1 MSPAWDS
8 LQSLQAVIAEAT
20 SRGVGLADLALEYEA
35 AEAGVDTQTLLDRM
49 GERLQVMRS
58 SVVEGTSSELYSHS
72 GLTGPL
78 GHKLLAHLAA
88 ARSGRTPLLSGSS
101 TFLAAARAM
110 AVMCVNAAMGRVVAT
125 PTAGSAGIV
134 PAVLLTAAETLG
146 ADDEAIVRALF
157 TAGIIGL
164 VIANRASI
172 SGAVGGC
179 QAEVGSAAGMAAGA
193 AVELAGGSPEAVG
206 AAVALTLQNAFGLP
220 CDPVAGLVE
229 IPCIYRNAAFAAVAL
244 TMADL
249 ALAGIRSPI
258 PVDEVID
265 VMGELGRRLPVE
277 LRETGRGGLAAT
289 PTGIRLARQVLAG
302 DRRRGAAEGATEC

>member
-1 MSPAWDS
+1 MASAAWES
-8 LQSLQAVIAEAT
+8 MQSLQGLIAEAT
-20 SRGVGLADLALEYEA
+20 ARGVALADLALEYEA
-35 AEAGVDTQTLLDRM
+35 REAGVDVRELMARM
-49 GERLQVMRS
+49 GERLQVMRG
-58 SVVEGTSSELYSHS
+58 SVAEGVSPELRSYS

-78 GHKLLAHLAA
+78 GNKLLAHLAA
-88 ARSGRTPLLSGSS
+88 ARAGEAHLLSGAS
-101 TFLAAARAM
+101 TYLAAARAT

-146 ADDEAIVRALF
+146 AADEAVIRALF

-172 SGAVGGC
+172 SGAAGGC

-206 AAVALTLQNAFGLP
+206 AAVALTLQNGLGLP

-249 ALAGIRSPI
+249 ALAGLRSPI

-265 VMGELGRRLPVE
+265 VMGQLGRRLPVE

-289 PTGIRLARQVLAG
+289 PTGIRLARQVLG
-302 DRRRGAAEGATEC
+302 REQVKS

>member
-1 MSPAWDS
+1 M
-8 LQSLQAVIAEAT
+8 QSLQELIAEAT
-20 SRGVGLADLALEYEA
+20 ARGVTLADLALEYEA
-35 AEAGVDTQTLLDRM
+35 RESGVDPRKLLQRM
-49 GERLQVMRS
+49 GERLQVMRA
-58 SVVEGTSSELYSHS
+58 SVAEGARPGLRSYS

-88 ARSGRTPLLSGSS
+88 ARSGEKPLLSGTS
-101 TFLAAARAM
+101 TFLAASRAT

-134 PAVLLTAAETLG
+134 PAVLLTVAETLE
-146 ADDEAIVRALF
+146 ADDEAVIRALF

-172 SGAVGGC
+172 SGAAGGC
-179 QAEVGSAAGMAAGA
+179 QAEVGAAAGMAAGA
-193 AVELAGGSPEAVG
+193 AVELAGGSPEAAG
-206 AAVALTLQNAFGLP
+206 AAVALTLQNALGLP

-229 IPCIYRNAAFAAVAL
+229 IPCVYRNAAFAAVAL

-265 VMGELGRRLPVE
+265 VMGQLGRHLPAE

-289 PTGIRLARQVLAG
+289 PTGIRLARQVEW
-302 DRRRGAAEGATEC
+302 REYRSER